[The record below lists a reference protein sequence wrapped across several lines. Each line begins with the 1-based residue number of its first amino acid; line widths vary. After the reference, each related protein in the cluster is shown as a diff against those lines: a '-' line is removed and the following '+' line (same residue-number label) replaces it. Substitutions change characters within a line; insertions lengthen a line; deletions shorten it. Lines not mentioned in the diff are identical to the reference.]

1 MAGTPHTAL
10 NNSHRAFFR
19 DPLERARLEGAGLD
33 VVLTKSYTVAQLQ
46 HALVQSVA
54 RPSEGSHVHL
64 YVPAASSGILT
75 GNQRGP

>member
-19 DPLERARLEGAGLD
+19 DPRERARLEGAGLD

-46 HALVQSVA
+46 HALVQGVA
-54 RPSEGSHVHL
+54 RPS
-64 YVPAASSGILT
+64 
-75 GNQRGP
+75 